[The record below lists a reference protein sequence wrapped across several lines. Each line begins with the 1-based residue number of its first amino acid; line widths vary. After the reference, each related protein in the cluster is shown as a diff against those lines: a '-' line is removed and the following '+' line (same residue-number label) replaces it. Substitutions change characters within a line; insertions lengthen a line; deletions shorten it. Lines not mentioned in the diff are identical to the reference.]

1 MASSRF
7 DAIGV
12 PWRLDVS
19 GAHGGE
25 HDNDEGVG
33 ELSDD
38 DLAAVHARIERF
50 DRDWS
55 RFRDDSLVSRIA
67 RESCSWRL
75 PEDAAPMLDLY
86 RELHDLTDGRLSP
99 LAGASLEQ
107 LGYDAAY
114 RLEPLGTP
122 RAAPRWGDALSLR
135 ETPAGLVLDC
145 PAPVLLDVG
154 AAGKG
159 YLVDLVGK
167 LLGPRRDRNG
177 RRCERRPALLG

>member
-12 PWRLDVS
+12 PRRLDVS

-25 HDNDEGVG
+25 HDGEHGVEADG

-55 RFRDDSLVSRIA
+55 RFRTDSLVSRIA
-67 RESCSWRL
+67 RGAGSWTL

-107 LGYDAAY
+107 LGSAMT
-114 RLEPLGTP
+114 G
-122 RAAPRWGDALSLR
+122 
-135 ETPAGLVLDC
+135 AG
-145 PAPVLLDVG
+145 G
-154 AAGKG
+154 AA
-159 YLVDLVGK
+159 
-167 LLGPRRDRNG
+167 
-177 RRCERRPALLG
+177 